1 MTKWKNETMNPRK
14 LRDLVHLCSAML
26 FVWMYIPHI
35 LLYALNVKR
44 CRTMLNTDMPRM
56 KARINVSMCHFV
68 ALIYLLHHDACFRSW
83 FYYRVGAVCAMLVGW
98 YRPGKKDFIIS
109 YSTKIGKN
117 FAFAHPYAT
126 VLNAEVIGDNCSC
139 QQCSTIGS
147 TVKGRPYIG
156 NNVDL
161 GANVVLIGPVHI
173 GDNVQIGAGSVVVK
187 DIPSNSVAVG
197 NPAHVVKSLPPITT
211 QLQQNK

>member
-1 MTKWKNETMNPRK
+1 MNPRK
-14 LRDLVHLCSAML
+14 IRDIIHLCSAMAFIWL
-26 FVWMYIPHI
+26 YTPHA
-35 LLYALNVKR
+35 LLYAFNVKQ
-44 CRTMLNTDMPRM
+44 CRTMLDADMQRM
-56 KARINVSMCHFV
+56 KNRINVSLPNFI
-68 ALIYLLHHDACFRSW
+68 ALIYLLHHEACFRSW
-83 FYYRVGAVCAMLVGW
+83 FYYRVGAVAAMLISW

-126 VLNAEVIGDNCSC
+126 VLNAEEIGENCSC
-139 QQCSTIGS
+139 LQCTTVGS

-173 GDNVQIGAGSVVVK
+173 GDNVSIGAGSVVVK

-197 NPAHVVKSLPPITT
+197 NPARVVKTLEP
-211 QLQQNK
+211 LKA